1 MTWWE
6 QIKSVFKIKE
16 LRNKVLFVLFVLGI
30 FRISAVIPIPGIDVA
45 QLRSFLDQNQFF
57 GILNIFSGGALSN
70 LSLVMLGLGP
80 YITSTIT
87 LQLLTMIFPRL
98 KEMYEEEGEQ
108 GKQKFNQYSRIFT
121 VPLAVL
127 QGWGLVV
134 LFTNQGILGAL
145 SGMQLVGVLTAITAG
160 AVWLMW
166 LGELISEKG
175 IGNGISLLIFAG
187 IIASLPVS
195 IRNAAISSTSQD
207 IPSYIAFALVGL
219 FIIATVIVVNEA
231 RRNVPISYAKQVR
244 GNKVYGGSS
253 TYLPM
258 TLNPAGV
265 IPIIFALSLILF
277 PGILTNFFAGTTN
290 AFLLKLV
297 NIFNAFQNDLVI
309 YSTVYF
315 LLVVFFTYFY
325 TAVTFNPDNIA
336 QNLQRQGGFI
346 PGIRPG
352 PPTAKR
358 IHFILNRTL
367 LIGAIFLGFIA
378 IVPSI
383 VQGLSGTG
391 QSGGGLGG
399 LSFIIGGT
407 SILILVSVVLETIRQ
422 VKSQIVMRQY
432 E

>member
-187 IIASLPVS
+187 ILY
-195 IRNAAISSTSQD
+195 R
-207 IPSYIAFALVGL
+207 
-219 FIIATVIVVNEA
+219 
-231 RRNVPISYAKQVR
+231 PISRDARK
-244 GNKVYGGSS
+244 GSQWL
-253 TYLPM
+253 Y
-258 TLNPAGV
+258 
-265 IPIIFALSLILF
+265 
-277 PGILTNFFAGTTN
+277 
-290 AFLLKLV
+290 
-297 NIFNAFQNDLVI
+297 
-309 YSTVYF
+309 
-315 LLVVFFTYFY
+315 
-325 TAVTFNPDNIA
+325 
-336 QNLQRQGGFI
+336 
-346 PGIRPG
+346 
-352 PPTAKR
+352 
-358 IHFILNRTL
+358 
-367 LIGAIFLGFIA
+367 
-378 IVPSI
+378 
-383 VQGLSGTG
+383 
-391 QSGGGLGG
+391 
-399 LSFIIGGT
+399 
-407 SILILVSVVLETIRQ
+407 
-422 VKSQIVMRQY
+422 
-432 E
+432 